1 MSGKTNRGWFF
12 EDYFVGQI
20 INHSVPR
27 TLTSGERAIYLAAYP
42 ARHALYSSDEFAR
55 KCGFA
60 ESPLTELAAFHI
72 IFGKTVPDISLNAV
86 VGDGTKQGTMDAKT
100 GAGMTPLE
108 CARKL
113 VKGVEK
119 RKAQVLIGRTE
130 ILAVY
135 ISRFF
140 PNLLRR
146 IMRKAAVT

>member
-1 MSGKTNRGWFF
+1 
-12 EDYFVGQI
+12 
-20 INHSVPR
+20 
-27 TLTSGERAIYLAAYP
+27 
-42 ARHALYSSDEFAR
+42 
-55 KCGFA
+55 
-60 ESPLTELAAFHI
+60 
-72 IFGKTVPDISLNAV
+72 V

-119 RKAQVLIGRTE
+119 RKAQILIGRTE

-140 PNLLRR
+140 PNLLRK